1 MREWRGWVGKS
12 ELKYVTDSCCHWGY
26 TCVQRCLLCCLV
38 VFTLVSF
45 ATWCC
50 SDQSSLLVL
59 YTFIILQ
66 GTWEHAT
73 IYAIPLP
80 LLLVV
85 CNTLWY
91 LPLETL
97 LILLPITYLLQHSIL
112 QTLKTCIDGGRVT
125 TKPGW
130 HRKLKSEWWSKVVP
144 YFLYAC
150 SCGSLDAVKYFIDSG
165 REPNIRYILISAVLI
180 AHI

>member
-1 MREWRGWVGKS
+1 M
-12 ELKYVTDSCCHWGY
+12 
-26 TCVQRCLLCCLV
+26 
-38 VFTLVSF
+38 
-45 ATWCC
+45 
-50 SDQSSLLVL
+50 
-59 YTFIILQ
+59 
-66 GTWEHAT
+66 T
-73 IYAIPLP
+73 IYVPLP

-150 SCGSLDAVKYFIDSG
+150 SCGSLDTVKYLIDSG
-165 REPNIRYILISAVLI
+165 KEPNVRYIVKIVHYPVSICVSCMSACDCHFYI
-180 AHI
+180 NCSRER